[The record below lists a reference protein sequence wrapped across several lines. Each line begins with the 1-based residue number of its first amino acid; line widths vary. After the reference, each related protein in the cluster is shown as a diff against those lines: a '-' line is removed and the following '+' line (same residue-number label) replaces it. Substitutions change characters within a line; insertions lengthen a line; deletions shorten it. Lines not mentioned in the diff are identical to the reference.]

1 MLYLIFK
8 LDLSKFFLVMIREII
23 LMILEMNVIV
33 KVVEVVMN
41 DLFLR
46 YDLIEKICY

>member
-8 LDLSKFFLVMIREII
+8 LDLSKFFLVMIKEII
-23 LMILEMNVIV
+23 LMILEMIVIV
-33 KVVEVVMN
+33 KVIEGVIN

-46 YDLIEKICY
+46 YDLIKKNCY